1 MLLLLTSSVNS
12 ELWGDLGRHCVCE
25 DDGGSESRM
34 RVLLPSANPGMCCP
48 IWINNILQGS
58 SAVSSSLSV
67 GSAVI
72 ENKWVFSDS
81 KQNQEVRKKHWLF
94 NRKKQRWK
102 KPPWIDTLLIYCYR
116 NMILT
121 RNKLPQEAGFIWWFR
136 FNYSLSSTI
145 WNQCSW
151 RKNACC
157 DHQWNGSSETLVEK
171 QGQDLSVFLLLDLAS
186 PLNRLPK

>member
-1 MLLLLTSSVNS
+1 MLLLLTSSVIS
-12 ELWGDLGRHCVCE
+12 VLWGDLGRHCARTTAVLKV
-25 DDGGSESRM
+25 GWGSFFLRYALV
-34 RVLLPSANPGMCCP
+34 RVV
-48 IWINNILQGS
+48 IWINNILQGN
-58 SAVSSSLSV
+58 SAVSSSVSV

-72 ENKWVFSDS
+72 ENKWAFGDS

-116 NMILT
+116 NMVLA

-136 FNYSLSSTI
+136 FNYLLSSTI

-157 DHQWNGSSETLVEK
+157 VHQWSGSLETLVEK
-171 QGQDLSVFLLLDLAS
+171 EGQDLCVLLLLDLAS
-186 PLNRLPK
+186 PLDRLLK